1 MLKEIKR
8 DIKRAIVNLNSIRAD
23 PKTLV
28 SIDTVASML
37 EGVLRKLE
45 REVIEYDEEADELL
59 LESI

>member
-23 PKTLV
+23 PKTLA

>member
-8 DIKRAIVNLNSIRAD
+8 DIKRAIVSLNSIRAD
-23 PKTLV
+23 PKTLA

-45 REVIEYDEEADELL
+45 SEVIEYDEEADELL

>member
-37 EGVLRKLE
+37 EGVLKKLE

>member
-8 DIKRAIVNLNSIRAD
+8 DIKRAIDNLNSIRAD
-23 PKTLV
+23 PRTLM

-37 EGVLRKLE
+37 EGVLHRLE